1 MSTFWIPAFCFL
13 NSFTFRIYPPEAQ
26 PCSAHGHF
34 LKSLWYLSMVLKA
47 KKAFSDLATNYFS
60 WLLSAMPTD
69 APYALVIIYYS
80 HDLEIF

>member
-1 MSTFWIPAFCFL
+1 MSTFWIPAFCFF